1 MSIALNAHGINLFS
15 SGRHEEAIPVI
26 RESLA
31 CLEEGHQEFFTL
43 ITKADSRILHKYRKW
58 PGLLLSV
65 ADLAHLGLALREKNF
80 TLNRN
85 EIIHCLKESVA
96 IVTQINAARRQE
108 FSLGT
113 PLQEFYFCPHSYLI

>member
-1 MSIALNAHGINLFS
+1 MSIALNRHGVNLFS

-26 RESLA
+26 RDSLA
-31 CLEEGHQEFFTL
+31 CLEEGPQEFLTL
-43 ITKADSRILHKYRKW
+43 IIKANSRILHKYRKW

-65 ADLAHLGLALREKNF
+65 ADLAHLGVALREENF

-85 EIIHCLKESVA
+85 EVIHCLKESVA
-96 IVTQINAARRQE
+96 IGTEISAARKEE